1 MTKETNKE
9 GEHKKK
15 KNWKTNPTKEEEAKE
30 INNTENSESI
40 HLLSEINSSFIV
52 EENPFC
58 NLSCLK
64 SKTSKNIP
72 LKNGTSFRSDRLA
85 SWTITPNHKQQKS
98 YEAQTHSAAAV
109 M

>member
-1 MTKETNKE
+1 
-9 GEHKKK
+9 
-15 KNWKTNPTKEEEAKE
+15 
-30 INNTENSESI
+30 
-40 HLLSEINSSFIV
+40 
-52 EENPFC
+52 
-58 NLSCLK
+58 LSCLK